1 MTQFNET
8 ELTAEVIKSFEN
20 TPDPRAKFLL
30 QELVKS
36 LHDYVSKTGLTF
48 EEWEYAID
56 FLTRTGQKCTPI
68 RQEFILLSDVL
79 GVSMLVDAV
88 NHREREGA
96 TETTVLGPFYVGEHK
111 VMPHGT
117 DVSANLPGERM
128 FVQSRVTDLKGKP
141 LANVPVDIWHADD
154 EGYYDSQRPTYET
167 DGPTSRARFMTDAD
181 GRFFFRTILPCSYPI
196 PTDGPVGEMIIQTH
210 RHAMRPAHVHFL
222 VNAPGYE
229 PLITHVF
236 IEGDKYIDSDV
247 VFGVKDDLIA
257 KVEKRTDALMPDG
270 KPADV
275 PWHLMT
281 YEFRMKPGGGAAPKP
296 MAAKARN
303 TRESLPESRPIRARG
318 RNRPSASAQ
327 FLCAAQELSKSQI
340 LDAESGL

>member
-8 ELTAEVIKSFEN
+8 ELTAAVIRSFED

-36 LHDYVSKTGLTF
+36 LHDYVAKTGLTF

-68 RQEFILLSDVL
+68 RQEFILLSDVM

-111 VMPHGT
+111 AMPHGADISPT
-117 DVSANLPGERM
+117 LEGEGM
-128 FVQSRVTDLKGKP
+128 FVKSRVTDLAGKP
-141 LANVPVDIWHADD
+141 LANVPVDVWHADD
-154 EGYYDSQRPTYET
+154 DGYYDSQRPTYET
-167 DGPTSRARFMTDAD
+167 TGPSSRARFVTDAD
-181 GRFFFRTILPCSYPI
+181 GRFSFRTIAPCSYPI
-196 PTDGPVGEMIIQTH
+196 PTDGPVGEMIIQTL

-222 VNAPGYE
+222 VAAPGYE

-236 IEGDKYIDSDV
+236 MEGDKYMDYDV
-247 VFGVKDDLIA
+247 VFGVKDELIA
-257 KVEKRTDALMPDG
+257 KIEKRTDPVMPDG
-270 KPADV
+270 KATNE
-275 PWHLMT
+275 PWH
-281 YEFRMKPGGGAAPKP
+281 
-296 MAAKARN
+296 
-303 TRESLPESRPIRARG
+303 
-318 RNRPSASAQ
+318 
-327 FLCAAQELSKSQI
+327 
-340 LDAESGL
+340 